1 MAAARAYEAD
11 AYLRN
16 ADLILWRLFSSSYD
30 LEDLVESEKWCHELG
45 RRFPSDQR
53 FAECQLWLMS
63 MHGARIDIERAWELA
78 GQYERASTP
87 EKVELDRRWAAMA
100 VAAVLATAGKADSA
114 RAVAVRARATAAIDP
129 ARDLTYLEAFVRSL
143 LGDEQVALDL
153 LTEYV
158 AVSGRD
164 LSGPEH
170 WWFAGLRGE
179 PRYQALRKPN

>member
-1 MAAARAYEAD
+1 MAASKAYEAD

-16 ADLILWRLFSSSYD
+16 ADLIIWRLFSTSYD
-30 LEDLVESEKWCHELG
+30 LEDRVEAERWCSELG

-63 MHGARIDIERAWELA
+63 MFGGDPDVGRAWQLA
-78 GQYERASTP
+78 SDYERLSSP
-87 EKVELDRRWAAMA
+87 QKVELDRRWAGMA
-100 VAAVLATAGKADSA
+100 VAAVLARAGKADSA
-114 RAVAVRARATAAIDP
+114 RAVALRSRGSAAIDP
-129 ARDLTYLEAFVRSL
+129 ARDLTYVEAFVRAL
-143 LGDEQVALDL
+143 LGDKQESLDL

-170 WWFAGLRGE
+170 WWFAGIRAE
-179 PRYQALRKPN
+179 PRYQALRKPS